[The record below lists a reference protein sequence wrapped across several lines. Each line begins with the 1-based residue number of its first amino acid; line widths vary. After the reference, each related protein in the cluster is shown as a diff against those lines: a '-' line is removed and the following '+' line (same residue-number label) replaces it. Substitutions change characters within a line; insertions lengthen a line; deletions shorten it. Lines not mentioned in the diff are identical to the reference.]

1 MGVVL
6 EVEALKRPVGFPCQ
20 LQHLWPIHV
29 EGSRISRHRRE
40 IPAPQ
45 DAPQRCTGVK
55 SGDDLVPEPKNPHFS
70 PGIFYDQMQVAEVS
84 LMRVP
89 SDEVYQSIVICPIHS

>member
-6 EVEALKRPVGFPCQ
+6 EVEALKRPLGFPCQ
-20 LQHLWPIHV
+20 LQHLWPICV
-29 EGSRISRHRRE
+29 EGSRISSHRRE

-55 SGDDLVPEPKNPHFS
+55 SGDDLVPEPKTRIS
-70 PGIFYDQMQVAEVS
+70 PLESFMIKCRWQRF
-84 LMRVP
+84 L
-89 SDEVYQSIVICPIHS
+89 